1 MLAKACHCSTW
12 ETEAEGRLWALWT
25 KKYFPVESLISFQGG
40 RGGGSSWPGMEAK
53 SADGGGGGGHSSR
66 VPNPHL

>member
-25 KKYFPVESLISFQGG
+25 KKYFPVESLSFQGG

-53 SADGGGGGGHSSR
+53 SADGGGGGGHSSQ